1 MTVTRSR
8 VKERCAISDT
18 SYDTTIDNLIAD
30 LVPAIEF
37 SVDPL
42 LVASSDTGLQ
52 ATLNLAALEL
62 VCGEFL
68 ALRLREPG
76 AAEGITMGTFELR
89 PPTRDLTDPS
99 GLKAQGAARLLP
111 YLKPNPSLR
120 LASGVTS

>member
-18 SYDTTIDNLIAD
+18 NYDTTIDNLIAD

-68 ALRLREPG
+68 ALRLREILG
-76 AAEGITMGTFELR
+76 RFSCII
-89 PPTRDLTDPS
+89 
-99 GLKAQGAARLLP
+99 
-111 YLKPNPSLR
+111 
-120 LASGVTS
+120 